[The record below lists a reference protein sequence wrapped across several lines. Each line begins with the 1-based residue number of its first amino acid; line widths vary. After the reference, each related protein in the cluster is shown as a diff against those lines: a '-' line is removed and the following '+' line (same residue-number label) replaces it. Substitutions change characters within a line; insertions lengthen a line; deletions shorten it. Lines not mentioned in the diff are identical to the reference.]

1 MGRVLL
7 FLVLFCSVVVS
18 GKLYQVIPEDAL
30 HDALGRLCE
39 ATMDVR
45 EGIADGALPEEHPL
59 CISVPTQR
67 GDDIQRAF
75 AEYRDVLQLYG
86 FKVSYETMREYL
98 QRKLIHPVAADA
110 KELALEIYRGDFC
123 MDIHK
128 LRQIHGAL
136 HCKHHDKQHHQGAKG
151 KKINEF
157 L

>member
-1 MGRVLL
+1 MGLLLL
-7 FLVLFCSVVVS
+7 FVVCSF
-18 GKLYQVIPEDAL
+18 GKLYHVIPEDAL

-39 ATMDVR
+39 ASMDVR
-45 EGIADGALPEEHPL
+45 EGIADGSLPDEHPL
-59 CISVPTQR
+59 CVSVPTQR

-98 QRKLIHPVAADA
+98 QRKLINPAADA

-128 LRQIHGAL
+128 LRQIHAAL
-136 HCKHHDKQHHQGAKG
+136 QCKRHDKQHHQGARNKR
-151 KKINEF
+151 INEF

>member
-1 MGRVLL
+1 MGLLL
-7 FLVLFCSVVVS
+7 FVALLLVTTCSF
-18 GKLYQVIPEDAL
+18 GKLYHVIPEDAL

-39 ATMDVR
+39 ASMDIR
-45 EGIADGALPEEHPL
+45 EGIADGSLPEEHPL
-59 CISVPTQR
+59 CVSVPTQR

-98 QRKLIHPVAADA
+98 QRKLINPAAPNA

-128 LRQIHGAL
+128 LRQIHAAL
-136 HCKHHDKQHHQGAKG
+136 QCKRHDKQHHQGARNKR
-151 KKINEF
+151 INEF